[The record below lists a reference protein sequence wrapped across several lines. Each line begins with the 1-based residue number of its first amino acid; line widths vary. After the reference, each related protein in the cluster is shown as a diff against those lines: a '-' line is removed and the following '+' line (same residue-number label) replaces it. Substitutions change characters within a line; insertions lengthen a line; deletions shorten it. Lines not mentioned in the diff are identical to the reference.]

1 MVSPHFLY
9 GKEYIMN
16 KLLITLA
23 FIFTTTAAQAE
34 SKDLII
40 SLPCDTFVNVVEIM
54 EEDDEH
60 LMFIGDTA
68 IRETTTGRFYKAGL
82 YVWINLDTQT
92 SSITIMFP
100 DTTMCLLS
108 SNTSFHTYD
117 GEQPWD
123 YMNKKDDL

>member
-1 MVSPHFLY
+1 
-9 GKEYIMN
+9 MN
-16 KLLITLA
+16 KLLYTLA
-23 FIFTTTAAQAE
+23 FIFTSTIAH

-40 SLPCDTFVNVVEIM
+40 ALPCDTFINVVEIM

-68 IRETTTGRFYKAGL
+68 IREASTGRFYKAGL

-108 SNTSFHTYD
+108 SNTSFQTYQGD
-117 GEQPWD
+117 QPWD
-123 YMNKKDDL
+123 RMKLKDDL

>member
-1 MVSPHFLY
+1 
-9 GKEYIMN
+9 MN

-23 FIFTTTAAQAE
+23 FIFTATVAHS

-54 EEDDEH
+54 EEDDEQ

-68 IRETTTGRFYKAGL
+68 IRETTTGQFYKAGL
-82 YVWINLDTQT
+82 YVWMNLDTQT

-108 SNTSFHTYD
+108 SNTSFQTYQ
-117 GEQPWD
+117 GRQPWD
-123 YMNKKDDL
+123 RMKLKGDL

>member
-1 MVSPHFLY
+1 
-9 GKEYIMN
+9 MN

-82 YVWINLDTQT
+82 YVWMNLDTQT